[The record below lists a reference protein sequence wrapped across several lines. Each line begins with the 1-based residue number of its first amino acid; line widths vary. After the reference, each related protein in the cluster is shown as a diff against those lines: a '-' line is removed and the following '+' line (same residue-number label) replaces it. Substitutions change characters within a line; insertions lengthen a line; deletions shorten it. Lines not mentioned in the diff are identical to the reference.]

1 MSHDLSVQMAYLANA
16 PCFSFAFTDLDKA
29 GASSY
34 LWLELKG
41 EIPKT
46 TQASSFT
53 YVPETR
59 YENLVTDPLSKMLN
73 CGIV

>member
-1 MSHDLSVQMAYLANA
+1 MLLV
-16 PCFSFAFTDLDKA
+16 FSFAFTDPDKA

-59 YENLVTDPLSKMLN
+59 YENLVTDPRL
-73 CGIV
+73 